1 MAIVSSKD
9 ISPALRLVTIS
20 ERLDLQSTEKIEQSF
35 LALTRTG
42 QQNVVVDLAD
52 VPFLSS
58 VGIRMLI
65 ASSKALKETATE
77 FKGDEQINQAAV
89 RVALEKRFDVDSID
103 FPGLDSVKI
112 AREGENWVMTS
123 NYEDTVKLFKN
134 ISLLVQFDK
143 RAVIE

>member
-1 MAIVSSKD
+1 MRQRQTGITFIGWLFLLIPVALVGYCAI
-9 ISPALRLVTIS
+9 RLTPVY
-20 ERLDLQSTEKIEQSF
+20 LNAMK
-35 LALTRTG
+35 
-42 QQNVVVDLAD
+42 V
-52 VPFLSS
+52 
-58 VGIRMLI
+58 
-65 ASSKALKETATE
+65 SKALKETATE

-134 ISLLVQFDK
+134 ISLLVQFDP
-143 RAVIE
+143 AVLARRDLMAAVDACWPPPPLAEASP

>member
-1 MAIVSSKD
+1 MNMRQRQTGITFIGWLFLLIPVALVGYCAI
-9 ISPALRLVTIS
+9 RLTPVY
-20 ERLDLQSTEKIEQSF
+20 LNAMK
-35 LALTRTG
+35 
-42 QQNVVVDLAD
+42 V
-52 VPFLSS
+52 
-58 VGIRMLI
+58 
-65 ASSKALKETATE
+65 SKALKETATE